1 MKKYIKIALFTI
13 CILVVAC
20 ILLIYRVFFVPHI
33 PEGAE
38 ILPETV
44 LMEEHG
50 PNNILIAQILAGEK
64 IEGFNPLGSNKRYYL
79 SIKYPNSQYLVL
91 RDLSEGF
98 GSYEGGVMGLK
109 WLDSEHILVERIVG
123 DQKAGLVF
131 DLENQSWK
139 ESENN

>member
-1 MKKYIKIALFTI
+1 MNKYIKKTLFTI
-13 CILVVAC
+13 CILVVIC
-20 ILLIYRVFFVPHI
+20 IIVIYRVFIVPHI

-50 PNNILIAQILAGEK
+50 PNNTLIGQILAGEK
-64 IEGFNPLGSNKRYYL
+64 IEGFNPLGSNERYYL

-98 GSYEGGVMGLK
+98 GSYEGGMMGLK
-109 WLDSEHILVERIVG
+109 WLDSEHILIERIVG
-123 DQKAGLVF
+123 DQKADLVF
-131 DLENQSWK
+131 DIENQSWK